1 MAWERASIR
10 SGHALDGVTTGL
22 RVEFFFSQMAA
33 SFLIESTVYFL
44 FFCCDVVQDMKLN
57 IHQAI
62 YSVRVSAL
70 FGVSTIAGCAIVA

>member
-1 MAWERASIR
+1 
-10 SGHALDGVTTGL
+10 
-22 RVEFFFSQMAA
+22 MAA

-44 FFCCDVVQDMKLN
+44 FFGCDVVQDMKLN
-57 IHQAI
+57 IHQVI